1 MRRLPILFLLVFIF
15 PAMAGEKLSGEAI
28 REAFQGNTVAG
39 SYSQGGLF
47 SEYHAPDG
55 RALGDNGLTLNV
67 DACWNIDG
75 DAICYHYGPR
85 KDRRSYCFT
94 VEKQGEE
101 YRLSVR
107 DDGRLN
113 AIARIL
119 KGNPE
124 NHDDGGRRWSCDDL
138 LAGLASPSSL
148 ARPSLAGPSLAR
160 R

>member
-1 MRRLPILFLLVFIF
+1 MKPFLLALLLLS
-15 PAMAGEKLSGEAI
+15 PAHAAAGERLSGEAI
-28 REAFQGNTVAG
+28 REVFLGNTVAG
-39 SYSQGGLF
+39 TYVHGGLF

-55 RALGDNGLTLNV
+55 RALGDNGHSLNV
-67 DACWNIDG
+67 DACWNTDG

-113 AIARIL
+113 AIARIIR
-119 KGNPE
+119 GNPD
-124 NHDDGGRRWSCDDL
+124 NHDDGGKRWSCDDL
-138 LAGLASPSSL
+138 LARGKNAPRLAH
-148 ARPSLAGPSLAR
+148 R
-160 R
+160 